1 MATARRPQDLDVSRS
16 FLGQELREHPG
27 RFEFFQAVRL
37 MHRMLPRRGPV
48 GRFVPPGREV
58 VRFSSNNLLAFP
70 TSQIQSLD
78 WSEDGPA
85 RMKVNFMG
93 LTGPMGVLPR
103 CYTELVRDRNR
114 AKDAT
119 LQDFLDLFNHRMISL
134 FYEAWEKY
142 RFFVTYERDEPDR
155 FSRYLMSFVGL
166 GTAGLERRQAV
177 ADESLLFYCG
187 LFSLRT
193 RSAAALEQV
202 LGDYFD
208 VPVEIEEF
216 VGAWRALEPA
226 NQCRMEGGVPY
237 SDQLGMGAIAGDE
250 IWERQSRARIKL
262 GPLSARQ
269 YLSFL
274 PAGDAWE
281 PLCAIARFFTG
292 GEIEVEVQLVLQRAD
307 VPPCELRE
315 EGETAPLLGWFSW
328 IKSGPAFGRDP
339 GDTVLLLNESAG
351 ASGMRPAKE

>member
-1 MATARRPQDLDVSRS
+1 MATPGRSPDLDVSRS

-27 RFEFFQAVRL
+27 RFNFFQAVRL
-37 MHRMLPRRGPV
+37 MHRMLPERGPV

-58 VRFSSNNLLAFP
+58 LRLCTNNSLAFP

-78 WSEDGPA
+78 WSDEGPA
-85 RMKVNFMG
+85 RMMVNFMG

-103 CYTELVRDRNR
+103 CYTELVRDRAR
-114 AKDAT
+114 VKDAT
-119 LQDFLDLFNHRMISL
+119 LRDFFDLFNHRMISL
-134 FYEAWEKY
+134 FYQAWEKY
-142 RFFVTYERDEPDR
+142 RFFVAYERDEKDR

-187 LFSLRT
+187 LFSMRT
-193 RSAAALEQV
+193 RSAVALRQV
-202 LGDYFD
+202 LADYFE
-208 VPVEIEEF
+208 VPIEIEQF
-216 VGAWRALEPA
+216 VGAWRALDPSD
-226 NQCRMEGGVPY
+226 QCRMEGGAPH

-250 IWERQSRARIKL
+250 IWEQQSRVRITL

-274 PAGDAWE
+274 PQGDAWE
-281 PLCAIARFFTG
+281 PLRAIATFFAG
-292 GEIEVEVQLVLQRAD
+292 GEIEFEVKLVLKREE

-315 EGETAPLLGWFSW
+315 DGGTPPLLGWFSW
-328 IKSGPAFGRDP
+328 IKSGPVFGRDP
-339 GDTVLLLNESAG
+339 ADTVLLLN
-351 ASGMRPAKE
+351 